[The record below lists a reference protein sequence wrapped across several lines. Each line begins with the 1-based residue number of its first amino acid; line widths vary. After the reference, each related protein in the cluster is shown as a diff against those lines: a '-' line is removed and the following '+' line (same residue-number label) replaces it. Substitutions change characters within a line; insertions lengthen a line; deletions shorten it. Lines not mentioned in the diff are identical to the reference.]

1 MWDEEMMVVY
11 RIENNHTFKIML
23 IVSYAVKKY
32 LKLDKLEMLR

>member
-1 MWDEEMMVVY
+1 MVVY
-11 RIENNHTFKIML
+11 HMENNHTLKIML